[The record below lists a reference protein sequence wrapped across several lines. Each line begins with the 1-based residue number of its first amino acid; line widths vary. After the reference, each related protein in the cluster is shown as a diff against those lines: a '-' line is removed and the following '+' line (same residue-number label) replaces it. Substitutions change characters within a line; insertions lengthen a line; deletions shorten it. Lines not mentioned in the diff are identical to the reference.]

1 MNITQEIVNG
11 YINPKNKFKFDRSM
25 LNNSELPSKIG
36 GQPVNLNIFFDF
48 WEFYRMSIL
57 FDFRVI
63 KDLAG

>member
-48 WEFYRMSIL
+48 WEF
-57 FDFRVI
+57 
-63 KDLAG
+63 